1 MGWLHGWVR
10 VGTLLQEFRQRG
22 VVEEEEDVGRE
33 GEEEDGEGGI
43 CVPECVCVCA
53 RMEQVT
59 NDQQQAPK

>member
-22 VVEEEEDVGRE
+22 VVEEEEDVGRG

-43 CVPECVCVCA
+43 CVG
-53 RMEQVT
+53 
-59 NDQQQAPK
+59 